1 MIILLILNFR
11 NYLHENGTPSNGALV
26 SEYFSGISFK
36 ASIASTSFACFKQK
50 LNKLYILFMNL
61 KIY

>member
-1 MIILLILNFR
+1 MIIR

-50 LNKLYILFMNL
+50 LNKLYIVFINL